1 MINQLKK
8 VMTPPFT
15 WVKAGT
21 KHQPT
26 TSRPPTEHQQTT
38 NSYININNN
47 KRDIKE
53 IYNNTSIPTS
63 KPTGFSNFTPSASS
77 SVDPEW
83 EKENLKKQLS
93 KFKYN

>member
-15 WVKAGT
+15 GVKAGT

-53 IYNNTSIPTS
+53 INNNISVPAPKSKVKSLLSTS
-63 KPTGFSNFTPSASS
+63 AA
-77 SVDPEW
+77 E
-83 EKENLKKQLS
+83 Q
-93 KFKYN
+93 

>member
-53 IYNNTSIPTS
+53 INNNISVPGLKST
-63 KPTGFSNFTPSASS
+63 KFRNFEPGGDFVPDKDWKIENLRRILAKS
-77 SVDPEW
+77 
-83 EKENLKKQLS
+83 KEN
-93 KFKYN
+93 